1 MYKDKIY
8 GIVFINVGHVILAR
22 CYKRRAHGVARCY
35 KGRAHG
41 VARCYKGRA
50 HGVARCYKGRAHG
63 VARCYKGRAHGV
75 ARCYKGRA
83 HGVGRGQMQTRGDP
97 VRAGCRSACN
107 GQMARLAPQF
117 GQQVSSA
124 GVGDARECETGPAV
138 LLADGSD

>member
-1 MYKDKIY
+1 MTFSDERIMDESEVSFTENVFWCKLYGGNGYCGLYKDKTY
-8 GIVFINVGHVILAR
+8 GIVFINAGHVF
-22 CYKRRAHGVARCY
+22 VARCS
-35 KGRAHG
+35 
-41 VARCYKGRA
+41 
-50 HGVARCYKGRAHG
+50 
-63 VARCYKGRAHGV
+63 
-75 ARCYKGRA
+75 KGRA
-83 HGVGRGQMQTRGDP
+83 HGVGSGRKQTRGDP

>member
-1 MYKDKIY
+1 MEESDVTFTENVFWGYLYGGNGYCGLYKDKTY
-8 GIVFINVGHVILAR
+8 GIVFINAGHVF
-22 CYKRRAHGVARCY
+22 VAWCY

-41 VARCYKGRA
+41 VARCYE
-50 HGVARCYKGRAHG
+50 
-63 VARCYKGRAHGV
+63 
-75 ARCYKGRA
+75 GRA
-83 HGVGRGQMQTRGDP
+83 HGVGNGQKQTRGDP

-124 GVGDARECETGPAV
+124 RVGDARECETGPAV